1 MNQIQRR
8 NDTEKER
15 GLQVVL
21 PLDLGLRLPE
31 DKSLSLLIE
40 ITEETDYQVF
50 SLTAPFLRRRD
61 D

>member
-31 DKSLSLLIE
+31 NKSLSLLIE
-40 ITEETDYQVF
+40 ITEEMDYRE
-50 SLTAPFLRRRD
+50 LYAAYP
-61 D
+61 